1 MKYLYIDES
10 IDEKHFA
17 VEGILCDSEKDMLLA
32 YNRLKKQISRI
43 PLTSRVKER
52 INYEFKSSL
61 LDRSYPKIKKKMLY
75 KLNAFDCQVVYSCRN
90 INGTIIQ
97 KEKES
102 LYIDLLSRIL
112 NYIDDKSINVVFDS
126 FGNRRFEND
135 IIRAISKTNR
145 FNTIGSDFSFN
156 NKGLQFA
163 DNVCGTIRKHLSN
176 SDIDDFYE
184 IISKKTIKIPDK

>member
-1 MKYLYIDES
+1 MLDVQIDAGPCFFFVSMKYLYIDES

-32 YNRLKKQISRI
+32 CNRLKKQISRI

-97 KEKES
+97 KEKNHE
-102 LYIDLLSRIL
+102 YIYLKKIQQW
-112 NYIDDKSINVVFDS
+112 
-126 FGNRRFEND
+126 NR
-135 IIRAISKTNR
+135 
-145 FNTIGSDFSFN
+145 
-156 NKGLQFA
+156 
-163 DNVCGTIRKHLSN
+163 HLVN
-176 SDIDDFYE
+176 
-184 IISKKTIKIPDK
+184 